1 MEYRGGNQLYPEIN
15 YGSTNVTSQQP
26 QSYYHRSPSSQS
38 NLPNQPI
45 VQQPQM
51 QNNPLMV
58 TGFEGHREWTTD
70 LFDCCA
76 EPNTFLLT
84 CMCYPCSICYLGSR
98 IGENMCMPLCVPASD
113 ITLRNKIRTV
123 GGIKGSMCNDCA
135 TVLFCGQCA
144 ACQEHRELTNMGV
157 P

>member
-15 YGSTNVTSQQP
+15 YGSTTSQQP
-26 QSYYHRSPSSQS
+26 QSYHQPAQPQQS
-38 NLPNQPI
+38 NMFNQPI

-98 IGENMCMPLCVPASD
+98 IGETMCMPLFVPASD

-157 P
+157 S

>member
-26 QSYYHRSPSSQS
+26 QSYYHRSPSQQS
-38 NLPNQPI
+38 NLPNQHI

-76 EPNTFLLT
+76 EPNT
-84 CMCYPCSICYLGSR
+84 CM
-98 IGENMCMPLCVPASD
+98 
-113 ITLRNKIRTV
+113 
-123 GGIKGSMCNDCA
+123 
-135 TVLFCGQCA
+135 F
-144 ACQEHRELTNMGV
+144 
-157 P
+157 